1 LGSIATSADM
11 FGLDERDLPDR
22 FARYWERFLA

>member
-11 FGLDERDLPDR
+11 FGLDEHDLPDR
-22 FARYWERFLA
+22 FARYRERFLA